1 MLNGKDFTFDL
12 TAGWV
17 TFLNLDWHV
26 AHVNALTRTDP
37 RASPVKKH
45 FTFLSSFSSC
55 FRAASETMLLNKD
68 FAFKK
73 KASFLIFV
81 CCYFGKYIQFYA
93 FDKVGVDEQLKRTN
107 KTQPFLK
114 KTAFVLISFIICH
127 HGCYL
132 SQSYLRDCWEKVLCN
147 SKMYYFYSYFCV
159 CRVSP
164 QLCSHCHI

>member
-68 FAFKK
+68 FALKK
-73 KASFLIFV
+73 GIFFNI
-81 CCYFGKYIQFYA
+81 CLLLLWEIHSILCLWQGGCWRATQ
-93 FDKVGVDEQLKRTN
+93 TN
-107 KTQPFLK
+107 KQNTALFK